1 MKNIKEFL
9 KSLVTAEKSLKS
21 SESFSDDKVD
31 MFSPYTQS
39 ALVRINEIIKLNSK
53 FGAKHADIH
62 YEIESAA
69 SKYDRKIGRC
79 SLEVSMSIS
88 KNMEDIA
95 VKSLEE
101 RGYMVIK
108 STQHYGGNSIRVY
121 WDADQFDLILKSVA
135 DSRFSCILYATERE
149 ITTC

>member
-21 SESFSDDKVD
+21 SESFSEDRVD

-39 ALVRINEIIKLNSK
+39 ALGRIDDIITLNSK

-69 SKYDRKIGRC
+69 RKYKEKVGER
-79 SLEVSMSIS
+79 SLEVSMSIN
-88 KNMEDIA
+88 KNMEYM
-95 VKSLEE
+95 VVESLEE
-101 RGYMVIK
+101 RGYMIVEF
-108 STQHYGGNSIRVY
+108 TQQYGGNSIQVY
-121 WDADQFDLILKSVA
+121 WDSDEFDLILKSVA

-149 ITTC
+149 ITTS